1 MLHYL
6 ICESDLP
13 VRYTSWKPHF
23 CPQLYFLVKILT
35 DLLAVSINSTH
46 LWIVGG
52 HNPNVEDL
60 KSTEFITKDRI
71 LRSSFV
77 LPTTWSYGC
86 AVKLQGKIYIIG
98 GLRNGPQK
106 TTNKMWIVDPSKG
119 FEFKE
124 GPAMTHERYGQSC
137 SSMAGRYIVVAGG
150 AEARKSVEIFDLL
163 TNSWTTGKTN
173 ANIFLNFSV
182 DFLISIIFSN
192 MNYNC
197 SN

>member
-1 MLHYL
+1 MFPEGLEH
-6 ICESDLP
+6 
-13 VRYTSWKPHF
+13 TS
-23 CPQLYFLVKILT
+23 FLVKTLT

-60 KSTEFITKDRI
+60 KSTEFITKDRV
-71 LRSSFV
+71 LPSSVV

-106 TTNKMWIVDPSKG
+106 TTNKMWIVDLSKG

-124 GPAMTHERYGQSC
+124 GPAMTHKRFGQSC

-163 TNSWTTGKTN
+163 TNSWTIGKTN
-173 ANIFLNFSV
+173 TNIFL
-182 DFLISIIFSN
+182 IF
-192 MNYNC
+192 
-197 SN
+197 